1 MRFIAIC
8 IIVIALSIITFN
20 KPTDRISEV
29 EKLDIEFQSKI
40 IEHSEV
46 MDSLKL
52 NIILMVIDN
61 DSLLKK

>member
-1 MRFIAIC
+1 MRFIATC
-8 IIVIALSIITFN
+8 IIVIALSIVTFN

>member
-1 MRFIAIC
+1 MRFIATC